1 MFYRG
6 TVEDNNDPG
15 QFGRVKVRV
24 HGIHDEGS
32 EVSTGELPWAE
43 VAGGTDFGLSNGI
56 GVTSILRIGTMVWCF
71 FNNDDYNYPIIFA
84 VVKGS
89 SDINSVAKGS
99 YTNIAT
105 IKSPGGHI
113 IELNDSSPKIE
124 IKHSSGSKLIFQPD
138 GSILIESVNNIVY
151 QASGN
156 FDITSGG
163 NINVTASG
171 NLGLTASRIDFNG

>member
-6 TVEDNNDPG
+6 TVEDNNDPE

-32 EVSTGELPWAE
+32 AVTTSQLPWAE
-43 VAGGTDFGLSNGI
+43 VAGGTDFGLLNGV
-56 GVTSILRIGTMVWCF
+56 GVTSILRVGTMVWCF
-71 FNNDDYNYPIIFA
+71 FNNDDYNYPVIFA

-99 YTNIAT
+99 YANIST
-105 IKSPGGHI
+105 IKTASGHI

-124 IKHSSGSKLIFQPD
+124 IKHSSGSKLTFQAD
-138 GSILIESVNNIVY
+138 GSILIQSVNNITY
-151 QASGN
+151 ASSGN
-156 FDITSGG
+156 FDINAGG
-163 NINVTASG
+163 NFTISATG